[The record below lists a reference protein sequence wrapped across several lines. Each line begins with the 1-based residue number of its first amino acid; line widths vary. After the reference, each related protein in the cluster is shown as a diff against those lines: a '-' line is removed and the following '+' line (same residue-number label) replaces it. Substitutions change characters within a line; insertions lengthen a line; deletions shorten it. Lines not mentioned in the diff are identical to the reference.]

1 MNRLKEKRVQFIFLL
16 IIALALVIIMLYRA
30 TNDSTESRYSTLQS
44 EIDAI
49 RVKPIF
55 YVASPGMQ
63 TEELFAAFIDRPG
76 IWGSLVPPPKPQAAK
91 PTGPDFKVLLQGV
104 QPSGVQMTVGGEVK
118 VRIATPEHPRGTWV
132 KLGDTI
138 KTTTVVGITDQH
150 VIFEK
155 SQAGKA
161 YRHKIPRK

>member
-1 MNRLKEKRVQFIFLL
+1 MNRLKEKRFQLSCL
-16 IIALALVIIMLYRA
+16 LVIAMAFVVVMLYRA
-30 TNDSTESRYSTLQS
+30 TNDSTESRYAKLQS

-49 RVKPIF
+49 RVKPVF
-55 YVASPGMQ
+55 YVTSAGMP
-63 TEELFAAFIDRPG
+63 TEELFAAFMARSG
-76 IWGSLVPPPKPQAAK
+76 LWGPLVPPPKPQAAK
-91 PTGPDFKVLLQGV
+91 PTGPDFKILLQGV

-118 VRIATPEHPRGTWV
+118 VRVATPEHPRGTWV

-150 VIFEK
+150 LILEK

-161 YRHKIPRK
+161 YRHKILRK